1 MLETPGKDSELS
13 LENFE
18 KAVIMMTISIG
29 DWIETEALAESLKAS
44 DSKNPKK
51 VELLMHATDHLRQ
64 YGAVGA
70 HAAGIAALSIAS
82 LWAQSQ
88 IRSGHIKETGT
99 ASSGLF
105 HALEVQ
111 PF

>member
-1 MLETPGKDSELS
+1 MLVTPGKDSELS

-29 DWIETEALAESLKAS
+29 DWIETEVLAESGKAS
-44 DSKNPKK
+44 DSTTPRK

-64 YGAVGA
+64 YGTIGV

-82 LWAQSQ
+82 L
-88 IRSGHIKETGT
+88 
-99 ASSGLF
+99 
-105 HALEVQ
+105 
-111 PF
+111 